1 MAACLPGKP
10 EEQMGDERMGK
21 PKVLLVDDEMEFVS
35 TLAERLSLRGFDA
48 RMALSGEEA
57 LRLVASDP
65 PQVVVLDTMMPG
77 TRGLDV
83 LKRLKREYPEIE
95 VILLTGNISTT
106 DGAEGMRHGAFDY
119 LFKPLSIDELV
130 ETLRKAMDHPAG

>member
-10 EEQMGDERMGK
+10 EKQMGDGRMGK

-35 TLAERLSLRGFDA
+35 TLVERLSLRGFNA

-57 LRLVASDP
+57 LRLIASDP

-83 LKRLKREYPEIE
+83 LKRLKREYPEIQ

-106 DGAEGMRHGAFDY
+106 DGAEGMRLGAFEF

-130 ETLRKAMDHPAG
+130 ETLMKALDHPAG